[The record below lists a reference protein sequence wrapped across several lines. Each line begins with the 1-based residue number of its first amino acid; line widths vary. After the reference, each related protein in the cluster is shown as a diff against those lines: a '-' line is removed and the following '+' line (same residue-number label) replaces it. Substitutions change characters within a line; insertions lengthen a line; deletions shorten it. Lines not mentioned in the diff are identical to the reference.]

1 MPALKSIPLTHVFT
15 HFQQLGGVEALLRRH
30 LEHDALAN
38 LPSRVVA
45 LFDPPKAPED
55 RVLGGGWTWKTSP
68 ASGRVRFHALQSATD
83 GRVAVYHNCW
93 GASFLADLDGASR
106 RLGLHHSD
114 WPGVEHVVRA
124 QATRLDGVLCV
135 GPAVHEIVDRELP
148 GIDSDRRVIL
158 PLPISPPPSPIPI
171 RTPLGRPL
179 VIGVCGRVI
188 TQQKR
193 VDQLPEFCAELR
205 SADVQFQLEILGD
218 GPDRIQL
225 ERQFDG
231 RPEIVFHG
239 RKSGLEYWKIL
250 DAWDVI
256 FFASEYEGLPLALLE
271 AMSRGVVPVYPSIGS
286 SGDRYVTGVRPDL
299 LYPAGRLPA
308 AARVLREL
316 QKLDAFGWGCLR
328 EASSRLALPHAGGAY
343 DSAFSEFVRRIVS
356 LPRISEPRPLP
367 VGGLGAYLPFGILG
381 RLPAGNFLRRGLV

>member
-1 MPALKSIPLTHVFT
+1 MSAPQTIPLAHVFT
-15 HFQQLGGVEALLRRH
+15 HFRQLGGVEALLRRH
-30 LEHDALAN
+30 LEQDVAAN
-38 LPSRVVA
+38 LQSQVVA
-45 LFDPPKAPED
+45 LFETPKPSEP

-68 ASGRVRFHALQSATD
+68 ASGRVRFQELRSAIE

-93 GASFLADLDGASR
+93 GASFLSDLDGASR

-124 QATRLDGVLCV
+124 QAGRLDGVLCV
-135 GPAVHEIVDRELP
+135 GTAVREIVARELP
-148 GIDSDRRVIL
+148 ELNSDRLVVL
-158 PLPISPPPSPIPI
+158 PLPISPPESPIPI

-193 VDQLPEFCAELR
+193 VDQLPEFCAELH
-205 SADVQFQLEILGD
+205 SAGVKFRLEILGD
-218 GPDRIQL
+218 GPDRVPL

-239 RKSGLEYWKIL
+239 RKSGSEYWAVM
-250 DAWDVI
+250 DTWDII

-286 SGDRYVTGVRPDL
+286 SGDRYVSEVRSDL
-299 LYPAGRLPA
+299 LYPAGRLSE
-308 AARVLREL
+308 AARVIRQL
-316 QKLDAFGWGCLR
+316 QRLDAFRWASLR
-328 EASSRLALPHAGGAY
+328 QASSLLALPHAGGAY
-343 DSAFSEFVRRIVS
+343 DRAFAEFVRRIVS
-356 LPRISEPRPLP
+356 LPRVSELQPVP
-367 VGGLGAYLPFGILG
+367 VGGLGAHIPFGILG
-381 RLPAGNFLRRGLV
+381 RLPPGNWLRRGLV

>member
-1 MPALKSIPLTHVFT
+1 MPAPKTIQVTHVFT

-30 LEHDALAN
+30 LEKDADAN
-38 LPSRVVA
+38 IRSRVIA
-45 LFDPPKAPED
+45 LFDTPKPSEE

-68 ASGRVRFHALQSATD
+68 TSGRVQFQKLKSATED
-83 GRVAVYHNCW
+83 RVAVYHNFW
-93 GASFLADLDGASR
+93 GAGFLSDLDGASR

-124 QATRLDGVLCV
+124 QVTRLDGVLCV
-135 GPAVHEIVDRELP
+135 GTAVQEIVARELP
-148 GIDSDRRVIL
+148 GIDSDRLVVL
-158 PLPISPPPSPIPI
+158 PLPISPPKSPIPI
-171 RTPLGRPL
+171 RTPLGRPI

-193 VDQLPEFCAELR
+193 VDQLPEFCAELL
-205 SADVQFQLEILGD
+205 SAGVKFRLEILGD
-218 GPDRIQL
+218 GPDRFQL

-239 RKSGLEYWKIL
+239 RKSGSEYWKVI
-250 DAWDVI
+250 DTWDVI

-286 SGDRYVTGVRPDL
+286 SGDRYVTDVCQDL
-299 LYPAGRLPA
+299 LYPAGRLSE
-308 AARVLREL
+308 AARVIRDL
-316 QKLDAFGWGCLR
+316 QRMDAFGWGSLR

-343 DSAFSEFVRRIVS
+343 DNTFAEFVRRIVS
-356 LPRISEPRPLP
+356 LPRVSEPRPAP
-367 VGGLGAYLPFGILG
+367 VGGFGAHVPFGVLR
-381 RLPAGNFLRRGLV
+381 RLPPGNWLRRGLV